1 MNDNN
6 EPEIE
11 SDFELEFDLEIEP
24 ETKPIEHIVISG
36 GGLTLFTYYGILKKS
51 AENDIWNINNIK
63 TIYGTSAGAILGVL
77 LCLKYDWDIIN
88 NYIINRPWEKVFN
101 IDIYLLFDI
110 FQRKGLFDLSVITEV
125 FKPLFL
131 GKDIDLNITFQEFF
145 HVTKIELHLFITDL
159 NEFETIDVSY
169 KTHPDWK
176 VIDIVY
182 SSAAVPVIFAPHIM
196 EDKCLI
202 DGGIFNNC
210 PIKPC
215 IDNGANSENILSI
228 YYNENNHSKIDNE
241 GTLLDYIIVLLN
253 NLITNINKEVF
264 VETGIHYSTEF
275 INISIETI
283 FSLISNKEHRIELIE
298 KGAKTVMDLL

>member
-6 EPEIE
+6 EPELE
-11 SDFELEFDLEIEP
+11 LELEFDLECDVQL
-24 ETKPIEHIVISG
+24 KPIEHIVISG
-36 GGLTLFTYYGILKKS
+36 GGLTLFTYYGILKTS
-51 AENDIWNINNIK
+51 AEKNIWNIKNVK
-63 TIYGTSAGAILGVL
+63 TIYGTSAGAILSVL
-77 LCLKYDWDIIN
+77 LCLNYDWETLD

-101 IDIYLLFDI
+101 IDMYLLFDI
-110 FQRKGLFDLSVITEV
+110 FQRKGLFDLSVIKEV

-145 HVTKIELHLFITDL
+145 NVTNIELHLFITDL
-159 NEFETIDVSY
+159 NEFETIDVCY

-210 PIKPC
+210 PIQPC
-215 IDNGANSENILSI
+215 IENGANSENILSI
-228 YYNENNHSKIDNE
+228 YYDEHIHPKIDND

-253 NLITNINKEVF
+253 NLIKSTNKEVF
-264 VETGIHYSTEF
+264 VETGIHYNAEF
-275 INISIETI
+275 TNISIETI

-298 KGAKTVMDLL
+298 NGRETVMVTL